1 MTTLPGTAS
10 SDATSRKARSPA
22 PCGAAVYVTHQV
34 LPLDHAPLRQAAGQ
48 TIRSAEAFLAR
59 ASRFA
64 TRAWPACVRVCVPFA
79 PDSNLVCLALN
90 PVGNREVEGMNRFV
104 RELHHGLR
112 CDPTQ
117 AVQTH
122 EFYGSTTTLRPE
134 AMGRDAMAR
143 VLAELGLDPASLL
156 PEHDAA
162 DRLVILRHTLMNP
175 FLDDRENGINYI
187 ERYFDYLARRIRAL
201 AANLAPRAAA

>member
-1 MTTLPGTAS
+1 MSDIIKANPG
-10 SDATSRKARSPA
+10 
-22 PCGAAVYVTHQV
+22 
-34 LPLDHAPLRQAAGQ
+34 
-48 TIRSAEAFLAR
+48 
-59 ASRFA
+59 
-64 TRAWPACVRVCVPFA
+64 
-79 PDSNLVCLALN
+79 ALGT
-90 PVGNREVEGMNRFV
+90 P
-104 RELHHGLR
+104 
-112 CDPTQ
+112 
-117 AVQTH
+117 
-122 EFYGSTTTLRPE
+122 TTLRPE